1 MSTQPRK
8 PAGSPNSTGGQYD
21 VNPSANVSLP
31 ALVPPPAA
39 NSVRRTLPARAP
51 ARVWSETGG
60 VRQRNQASDPDPRIR
75 FQLACNPYADRL
87 VLADLAGDDNV
98 RVRRAVAYT
107 APYQTRCCADCWTT
121 RMRACARMPSN
132 RRTRTTITMS
142 DIKSIIK
149 HELEDGGYIWM
160 EDSTSRFKVVGENG
174 TLELAPI
181 TLAGFPYIAF
191 GMNAQGRP
199 SVNGTI
205 LLWHAD
211 ETKTRALVSG
221 VLANIIR

>member
-1 MSTQPRK
+1 
-8 PAGSPNSTGGQYD
+8 
-21 VNPSANVSLP
+21 
-31 ALVPPPAA
+31 
-39 NSVRRTLPARAP
+39 
-51 ARVWSETGG
+51 
-60 VRQRNQASDPDPRIR
+60 
-75 FQLACNPYADRL
+75 
-87 VLADLAGDDNV
+87 
-98 RVRRAVAYT
+98 
-107 APYQTRCCADCWTT
+107 
-121 RMRACARMPSN
+121 
-132 RRTRTTITMS
+132 MS

-149 HELEDGGYIWM
+149 HELEYGGYIWM

>member
-1 MSTQPRK
+1 
-8 PAGSPNSTGGQYD
+8 
-21 VNPSANVSLP
+21 
-31 ALVPPPAA
+31 
-39 NSVRRTLPARAP
+39 
-51 ARVWSETGG
+51 
-60 VRQRNQASDPDPRIR
+60 
-75 FQLACNPYADRL
+75 
-87 VLADLAGDDNV
+87 
-98 RVRRAVAYT
+98 
-107 APYQTRCCADCWTT
+107 
-121 RMRACARMPSN
+121 
-132 RRTRTTITMS
+132 MS

-221 VLANIIR
+221 VLANIIKMSGVHVERRCGMVTGATCRNVGLSWLPADGRHGTRTWVLSTQNGDTTRRIRLSHDEIGALTDILWMLADGERAADAQAG

>member
-1 MSTQPRK
+1 
-8 PAGSPNSTGGQYD
+8 
-21 VNPSANVSLP
+21 
-31 ALVPPPAA
+31 
-39 NSVRRTLPARAP
+39 
-51 ARVWSETGG
+51 
-60 VRQRNQASDPDPRIR
+60 
-75 FQLACNPYADRL
+75 
-87 VLADLAGDDNV
+87 
-98 RVRRAVAYT
+98 
-107 APYQTRCCADCWTT
+107 
-121 RMRACARMPSN
+121 
-132 RRTRTTITMS
+132 MS

-205 LLWHAD
+205 SLWYAD
-211 ETKTRALVSG
+211 ETKARALVSG